1 MQTNKKLTMRQA
13 YQLKKEIVF
22 EIQEEKSLSVQG
34 NIERLA
40 EIALDDKEREKFRMI
55 GFFIEVRNRL
65 RVKSEGNSGDG
76 NSANS
81 KGNVRNS
88 QQPICHLH
96 QHHSFSYDPLIIPV
110 LTTYLCHPT
119 PQPTIITIKLFS
131 ILSLHLLKL

>member
-55 GFFIEVRNRL
+55 GFFI
-65 RVKSEGNSGDG
+65 
-76 NSANS
+76 
-81 KGNVRNS
+81 
-88 QQPICHLH
+88 
-96 QHHSFSYDPLIIPV
+96 
-110 LTTYLCHPT
+110 
-119 PQPTIITIKLFS
+119 
-131 ILSLHLLKL
+131 

>member
-34 NIERLA
+34 NIEKLA

-65 RVKSEGNSGDG
+65 RVKSEGNSEDSNSGD
-76 NSANS
+76 A
-81 KGNVRNS
+81 KGNIRNS
-88 QQPICHLH
+88 QQPILSH
-96 QHHSFSYDPLIIPV
+96 QHHSFSYDPHIIPV

>member
-1 MQTNKKLTMRQA
+1 MRQA

-88 QQPICHLH
+88 Q
-96 QHHSFSYDPLIIPV
+96 
-110 LTTYLCHPT
+110 
-119 PQPTIITIKLFS
+119 
-131 ILSLHLLKL
+131 